1 MRGALRKSVFT
12 LLLGI
17 LSTLALTV
25 HDYAAETRFS
35 SNFTDLTK
43 DCQDALKEVGEGQD
57 MPLKCRGYGGYYI
70 YISYSAFA
78 SHITIRTVD
87 GNDNIDLAEESLN
100 YSDKK
105 GNKIEW
111 RFADGKPFAVILKIS
126 KYNEK
131 VINNLF
137 GTPYQEK
144 NKTGELLI
152 IKGLKGYEHI
162 DFEVNVIT
170 TTDAIT
176 KARELADETYLK
188 ESS

>member
-1 MRGALRKSVFT
+1 LRKLVFT
-12 LLLGI
+12 LLLCI
-17 LSTLALTV
+17 LSTLTLTT
-25 HDYAAETRFS
+25 HDYGAETRFS
-35 SNFTDLTK
+35 STFTYLNK
-43 DCQDALKEVGEGQD
+43 DCKNALKEVEEGGD
-57 MPLKCRGYGGYYI
+57 MPLKCNGYGGYYI

-87 GNDNIDLAEESLN
+87 GNDSIDLAEESLN

-144 NKTGELLI
+144 NKTGESLI

-162 DFEVNVIT
+162 DFEVNFKT

-176 KARELADETYLK
+176 KARKLADRAYLK
-188 ESS
+188 GRP